1 MKRTEKPQ
9 SQNAQPASAP
19 KEGLLNQVGNSL
31 KENLKVTPTE
41 VTDALVQ
48 DAKQAVNYEIRKGF
62 RSLINGFFKR

>member
-1 MKRTEKPQ
+1 MKKTEKAP
-9 SQNAQPASAP
+9 STEPENAAP
-19 KEGLLNQVGNSL
+19 KKSGLLNQVGDSL

>member
-1 MKRTEKPQ
+1 MKKTEKSP
-9 SQNAQPASAP
+9 SPEVEKAAP
-19 KEGLLNQVGNSL
+19 KKDGILNEVEISL

>member
-1 MKRTEKPQ
+1 MKKTEKPQ
-9 SQNAQPASAP
+9 SQDVETIPV
-19 KEGLLNQVGNSL
+19 KKGGVMNQVEDSL

-41 VTDALVQ
+41 VTDALVR

>member
-1 MKRTEKPQ
+1 MKKTEKPQ
-9 SQNAQPASAP
+9 SENVEATPV
-19 KEGLLNQVGNSL
+19 KKGGVMNQVEDSL

-41 VTDALVQ
+41 VTDALMR